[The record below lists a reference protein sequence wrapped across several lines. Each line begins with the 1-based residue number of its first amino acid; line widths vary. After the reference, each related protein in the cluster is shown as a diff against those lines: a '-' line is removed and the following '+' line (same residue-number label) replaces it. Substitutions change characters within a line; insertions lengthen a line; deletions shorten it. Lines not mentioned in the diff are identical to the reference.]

1 MEWNLLKAEIQTN
14 IEKANITNKE
24 AIKLIMFI
32 ERKINTGHNEMLRGA
47 SYQYVVEKHSGI
59 KWIESMRKLGNP
71 SYAGYWYRNAPY
83 YSEWERYCQAAGYFK
98 EFTFGDALA

>member
-1 MEWNLLKAEIQTN
+1 MKWNLLKAEVQTN

-32 ERKINTGHNEMLRGA
+32 ERKINTAWNERLRGA

-59 KWIESMRKLGNP
+59 KWIESMGKMGNP
-71 SYAGYWYRNAPY
+71 SYAGYYYQDAPY
-83 YSEWERYCQAAGYFK
+83 YKEWQKYCQVAGYTIG
-98 EFTFGDALA
+98 FTFGDALA